1 MTPPIA
7 VVGLGLACPVGWRSS
22 SALTAMRAGVTRFTE
37 VGELVGPGGP
47 VRASMLA
54 SLDPAATRTARATA
68 FARAALREAVADL
81 TPGERPLPC
90 FLALPGPG
98 PGPRLDLDALRRDL
112 VDVAPGAARLD
123 LRRTTETGRAG
134 IFSALLAAT
143 KLLHGPGDERLA
155 LVGGLDSLVDPHTL
169 ADLADHN
176 RLLGRS
182 NLDGILPGEGAAF
195 LLLARPG
202 PPRRALA
209 HILTTAIAD
218 EPIPFVRAGD
228 RLSASDGLTEAF
240 KKLRDGHPDRVAEL
254 FAGTTGEAYFG
265 RELSHAYL
273 RNVALMPE
281 PMRCTSTYAALGD
294 TGAAAGAIALVQA
307 IASLTANRTALA
319 YASSDTGPVGAA
331 LLTRP
336 A

>member
-22 SALTAMRAGVTRFTE
+22 SALAAMRAGITRFTE

-54 SLDPAATRTARATA
+54 SLDPDAPRTARATA
-68 FARAALREAVADL
+68 FARAAAHEAVADL
-81 TPGERPLPC
+81 VDPGERPLPC

-98 PGPRLDLDALRRDL
+98 PGPRLDLDLLHRDL
-112 VDVAPGAARLD
+112 TDLAPGAPRLD
-123 LRRTTETGRAG
+123 LRYTTETGRAG
-134 IFSALLAAT
+134 IFAALHAAT
-143 KLLHGPGDERLA
+143 QLLHGAERLA
-155 LVGGLDSLVDPHTL
+155 LIGGLDSLADPQTL
-169 ADLADHN
+169 ADLADRD

-182 NLDGILPGEGAAF
+182 NLDGVLPGEGAAF

-209 HILTTAIAD
+209 HVLTTTLAD
-218 EPIPFVRAGD
+218 EPIPFARAGD
-228 RLSASDGLTEAF
+228 RLSASDGLTAAF
-240 KKLRDGHPDRVAEL
+240 KKIRDEHPDRVDEI

-281 PMRCTSTYAALGD
+281 PMRCTSPYSALGD

-307 IASLTANRTALA
+307 ITSLTTHRTVLA
-319 YASSDTGPVGAA
+319 YASSDTGPVGAT

-336 A
+336 